1 MDSKQQHTNA
11 QLFAQ
16 RWAGRGDEKQDTHNF
31 WHDLLLS
38 VYGVSNPATVIQF
51 EKRVHLSHT
60 SFIDGYIATS
70 KVLIEQKG
78 MKIDLNK
85 KERQSDGQE
94 LTPYEQAFRY
104 ASALPLDERPRYIV
118 TCNFQSFQIY
128 DQNNVDPL
136 HQTPIIIELAEL
148 PKAYASLNFLTD
160 LKDYARQAELDISTK
175 AGVLIGKLYNA
186 LLKQYGEG
194 AENDPQVLQELNKL
208 CVRIVFCLYAE
219 DAFLFPVKD
228 QFATFLKSFSVDNIN
243 TGLEKLFA
251 ILNTKEENRS
261 RTTQDKFLAFPYVNG
276 GLFADSVYNV
286 PEFSQEAADIL
297 IKECSEGFD
306 WSGIS
311 PTIFG
316 AMFESTLNPD
326 TRRSGGMHYTSL
338 ENIHKV
344 IDPLFLNELTAEYQA
359 IEDKIFKERHLSD
372 LKGTAARVSL
382 LSEDR
387 QQLIALQDKL
397 ASLKFLD
404 PACGSGNF
412 LTESYLC
419 LRRIENKILSL
430 LNGQQIDLFRDIN
443 VKVSLD
449 QFYGIE
455 INDFAVSVTKTALWI
470 AEAQMLEETN
480 NLLGCHLL
488 FLPLKSFEHVFEG
501 NALKLDWNEVVP
513 ANELN
518 YIMGN
523 PPFVGAKHMT
533 SEQKK
538 DATDVFGKIKLANSI
553 DYVVA
558 WFFKTSQFIQNTSVK
573 AALVSTNSICQGEQV
588 APVWKK
594 LQQSYGVKIN
604 FAYRTFEWDS
614 EASDKAHV
622 HCVIVGFSCDS
633 LQHKVIYLED
643 GCCIKANNI
652 NGYLTDAVNCYIEKR
667 STPISDVPY
676 MDYGNMANDG
686 GNYILS
692 PDERTQLIS
701 QDPDL
706 ENWIREFVGAAEFIK
721 RQKRYCFW
729 LKDISPAE
737 IRKHPEI
744 KKRVE
749 AVKELR
755 LQSSASA
762 TREKALVPH
771 LFFYCSHPNSDY
783 LLIPR
788 VSSERREYIPI
799 GFNHPDVIASDACS
813 IVPNATLFHFAVLTS
828 SVHNAWMRTV
838 AGRLKSDYRY
848 SGGVV
853 YNNFIWPEADDAQKE
868 QLAKTAQDILDARA
882 LYPDS
887 SLADLYD
894 PLLMPIELK
903 KAHTA
908 NDKAVLKLYGFKTT
922 ASEEEIVAQLMQLY
936 ANKVATL
943 DVKEN
948 KKTKK

>member
-51 EKRVHLSHT
+51 EKRVHLTHT
-60 SFIDGYIATS
+60 SYIDGYIATS

-104 ASALPLDERPRYIV
+104 ASALPLEERPRYIV

-128 DQNNVDPL
+128 DQNNADPL
-136 HQTPIIIELAEL
+136 HQEPIVIALAEL
-148 PKAYASLNFLTD
+148 PKAYASLSFLIS

-175 AGVLIGKLYNA
+175 AGALIGKLYNA

-228 QFATFLKSFSVDNIN
+228 QFASFLKSFAVDNIN

-261 RTTQDKFLAFPYVNG
+261 RTTQEKFLAFPYVNG
-276 GLFADSVYNV
+276 GLFADSIYNI

-316 AMFESTLNPD
+316 AMFESTLNPES
-326 TRRSGGMHYTSL
+326 RRSGGMHYTSL

-344 IDPLFLNELTAEYQA
+344 IDSLFLNELTAEYQA

-382 LSEDR
+382 LAEDR

-443 VKVSLD
+443 VRVSLD

-488 FLPLKSFEHVFEG
+488 FLPLKSFEHIVEG

-513 ANELN
+513 ASELN

-523 PPFVGAKHMT
+523 PPFCGRRYRT
-533 SEQKK
+533 IEQIEDVSLFFSYK
-538 DATDVFGKIKLANSI
+538 DI
-553 DYVVA
+553 DYVA
-558 WFFKTSQFIQNTSVK
+558 CWFKKATDYIGDRTEISVGF
-573 AALVSTNSICQGEQV
+573 VSTNSITQGEQV
-588 APVWKK
+588 YALWNEILSEKGF
-594 LQQSYGVKIN
+594 QIN
-604 FAYRTFEWDS
+604 FAYRTFKWNS
-614 EASDKAHV
+614 ESIDKAAVHV
-622 HCVIVGFSCDS
+622 VIIGYSHQESINKMLVDEHQRIRFV
-633 LQHKVIYLED
+633 K
-643 GCCIKANNI
+643 NI
-652 NGYLTDAVNCYIEKR
+652 NGYLVDGPNVCIKHRAKPICDVPLMQNGNVPLDGDALKVEEKDFDKFNHSGFLKRLIGGRELLHNEKR
-667 STPISDVPY
+667 YVLWLVDVSPREILKDKNILERVELCKQRRMAMKDKGSQKLAETPTLFRDTKNPK
-676 MDYGNMANDG
+676 
-686 GNYILS
+686 NYI
-692 PDERTQLIS
+692 
-701 QDPDL
+701 
-706 ENWIREFVGAAEFIK
+706 
-721 RQKRYCFW
+721 
-729 LKDISPAE
+729 
-737 IRKHPEI
+737 
-744 KKRVE
+744 
-749 AVKELR
+749 AV
-755 LQSSASA
+755 
-762 TREKALVPH
+762 PM
-771 LFFYCSHPNSDY
+771 
-783 LLIPR
+783 
-788 VSSERREYIPI
+788 VSSENRIYIPMGYFDENFI
-799 GFNHPDVIASDACS
+799 PTNQVQTIPDASPYHFS
-813 IVPNATLFHFAVLTS
+813 ILES
-828 SVHNAWMRTV
+828 SVHMAWMRTV
-838 AGRLKSDYRY
+838 AGRLESRYRY
-848 SGGVV
+848 SKDIV

-868 QLAKTAQDILDARA
+868 QLSKTAQAILDARA

-903 KAHTA
+903 KAHDA
-908 NDKAVLKLYGFKTT
+908 NDKAVLKLYGFKAT
-922 ASEEEIVAQLMQLY
+922 ASEEEIVAKLMQLY
-936 ANKVATL
+936 ADKVATL
-943 DVKEN
+943 EEKGN